1 MEIFVFLFISTII
14 FSVFLCVLLLGA
26 KKKLSEYKI
35 RFSNVINA
43 DEEIK
48 KVYAEKSDI
57 ETKLEELRK
66 SYEEKYI
73 VFKKLSDEIKIY
85 EDNLEILEFGMHSP
99 SFNYDSSERYK
110 NEIIKIRNRQK
121 EMIKEKTAIYANNNW
136 FIGGSATEGKKM
148 INRIVKIALRAFN
161 GECDASI
168 ANVKWNNYEQMF
180 MRIEKS
186 KNAINEL
193 ISWSGCYIREDFFN
207 LKIEELE
214 HVHLYAEKKQEEK
227 EAQRIAQE
235 KIREEERAQRE
246 FEKAQ
251 RDAEREEI
259 RYNLALEQAKKDL
272 EGAHGAKL
280 DSLHRKIEELQHMLV
295 EAQKNKERA
304 ISMAQQTKRGHV
316 YVISNI
322 GSFGENI
329 YKIGMTRRLDPT
341 ERVKELGDASVP
353 FSFDIHAMIYSEN
366 APQLE
371 TALHKRFW
379 NNRVNYV
386 NDRREF
392 FNINLNEI
400 EEAVKENGAEIEF
413 IKIPEAKEFRETISI
428 KSINSVKEQS
438 KTFPKSI

>member
-272 EGAHGAKL
+272 EGAHGTKL
-280 DSLHRKIEELQHMLV
+280 DSLHRKIEELQHMLA

-438 KTFPKSI
+438 KTFPTSI

>member
-280 DSLHRKIEELQHMLV
+280 DSLHRKIEELQHMLA

-413 IKIPEAKEFRETISI
+413 IKIPEAKEFRETIFI